1 MPIPFGIS
9 IGDFIAFIDTS
20 IKVIDA
26 LKDSTGSSQEYQ
38 GVARELE
45 SLKLAL
51 AEVQNV
57 KTDNPQTKA
66 ALESVASNC
75 HRTIQGFLK
84 KTQKYDNSLGSVAN
98 PHRKVI
104 NGFRKVQWA
113 LYSKEDVREF
123 QMQLYSH
130 TASLNLL
137 VSRINYATTAI
148 AQKEQSDA
156 IIRIESKMEQG
167 RREAI
172 MMQAMIMTAINRCW
186 KDFQAMVAFILFGN
200 FRIFDLVAG
209 CTKVPT
215 QMTFDQPVNFQDAHG
230 RMLPI
235 QMAWIDT
242 WDV

>member
-1 MPIPFGIS
+1 M
-9 IGDFIAFIDTS
+9 GDFIAFIDTS
-20 IKVIDA
+20 IKVVNA

-45 SLKLAL
+45 SLKHAL

-57 KTDNPQTKA
+57 KTDDPQTKS

-75 HRTIQGFLK
+75 HRTIQDFLR
-84 KTQKYDNSLGSVAN
+84 KTQKYDDSLGPAAN
-98 PHRKVI
+98 PHRRLK
-104 NGFRKVQWA
+104 NGFRKIQWA

-137 VSRINYATTAI
+137 VSRVNYATAAM

-156 IIRIESKMEQG
+156 IVRIESKMDQE

-172 MMQAMIMTAINRCW
+172 VLQAMIMTAITRCW
-186 KDFQAMVAFILFGN
+186 RDFQAMVAFILFSD

-215 QMTFDQPVNFQDAHG
+215 QMTFDQPVKF
-230 RMLPI
+230 
-235 QMAWIDT
+235 
-242 WDV
+242 